1 MKKNH
6 IELTDE
12 QRTYLKDL
20 LSKGSLRTRVQKRVM
35 ALLEL
40 DRGKS
45 YKSLTK
51 TLDISYTSAHKWGK
65 RFKQEGLDFLQDKP
79 RSGRPIKFD
88 GNDRAKITALAC
100 SEAKEGYSQWSLRL
114 LADRAIELELVEDIS
129 HTTVGSIL
137 KKTI

>member
-6 IELTDE
+6 INLTDE
-12 QRTYLKDL
+12 QRVYLKDL

-45 YKSLTK
+45 YQSLTN
-51 TLDISYTSAHKWGK
+51 TLDVSYTTAHKWGK
-65 RFKQEGLDFLQDKP
+65 RFKREGLDFLEDKP

-88 GNDRAKITALAC
+88 GNDRAEITALAC
-100 SEAKEGYSQWSLRL
+100 SESKEGYSQWSLRL
-114 LADRAIELELVEDIS
+114 LADRAVELELVDQIS
-129 HTTVGSIL
+129 HTTIGSIL
-137 KKTI
+137 KKTS